1 MARAPVAWRR
11 PNSRKPTTMLAAAR
25 AAMTMLSQRFQT
37 RRVVKAHQAVAATTA
52 TLRAVTTSCE
62 KIWPRLPTITWSS
75 PAASGARP
83 ARAATAHHLGVARPG
98 SPLVIRSISR
108 RPARD
113 QRSSPIDS
121 QRSDAIVFFGATGDL
136 AYKEIFPALRG
147 LVQRNRLDVPVI
159 GVARSGWDLAGLR
172 RRARESVEHDAGGK
186 GKVDEEAFAR
196 LSELLRY
203 IDGDYKEASTF
214 RRLRKEL
221 GDARRPLH
229 YLAIPPSMFA
239 TVTEGLAASGCI
251 DAARVI
257 VEKPFGRDLA
267 SARELNQILHRH
279 LPEDRIFRMDHF
291 LGKEPIQNI
300 LYLRFANALLEP
312 IWNARY
318 VRQMQIT
325 MAEDFGIKGRGAFY
339 EEAGAIRDVLQNHL
353 LQVLA
358 LLAMDAPAVHTPDAT
373 RQERSRLIE
382 AIPPL
387 DRSSVVRG
395 QFRGYRDEP
404 GVAADSAVETYVA
417 ARLAIDTWRWAG
429 VPFYIRAGKRLPVTD
444 TEVLV
449 EFRRPPLELFG
460 ELIPA
465 RSNHLRLHLGPDV
478 RIELGMRVKVPGDQ
492 LIGEDEE
499 LEAANFAV
507 GGRSPYER
515 LLGDAMRG
523 DTDLFARQDAVEA
536 EWRVVDPV
544 VGDDATPLYEYDPGT
559 WGPEEADQLIA
570 GDGT

>member
-1 MARAPVAWRR
+1 M
-11 PNSRKPTTMLAAAR
+11 
-25 AAMTMLSQRFQT
+25 
-37 RRVVKAHQAVAATTA
+37 
-52 TLRAVTTSCE
+52 
-62 KIWPRLPTITWSS
+62 
-75 PAASGARP
+75 
-83 ARAATAHHLGVARPG
+83 
-98 SPLVIRSISR
+98 
-108 RPARD
+108 
-113 QRSSPIDS
+113 
-121 QRSDAIVFFGATGDL
+121 FFGATGDL
-136 AYKEIFPALRG
+136 AYKQIFPALLG
-147 LVQRNRLDVPVI
+147 LVERNHLDVPII
-159 GVARSGWDLAGLR
+159 GVARSGWDLAKLR
-172 RRARESVEHDAGGK
+172 KRARESVEQR
-186 GKVDEEAFAR
+186 GKVDEEAFDK
-196 LSELLRY
+196 LSSLLRY
-203 IDGDYKEASTF
+203 IDGDYADPRTF
-214 RRLRKEL
+214 QRLRKAL
-221 GDARRPLH
+221 GDAERPLH
-229 YLAIPPSMFA
+229 YLAIPPTMFA
-239 TVTEGLAASGCI
+239 TVTEGLAAAKYI
-251 DAARVI
+251 DGARVI

-267 SARELNQILHRH
+267 SAVELNHVLHRH

-312 IWNARY
+312 VWNARY

-325 MAEDFGIKGRGAFY
+325 MAEDFGVKGRGAFY

-382 AIPPL
+382 AIRPL

-417 ARLAIDTWRWAG
+417 ARLAIDTWRWSG

-465 RSNHLRLHLGPDV
+465 RSNHLRLHLGPDG

-492 LIGEDEE
+492 LIGEDVE
-499 LEAANFAV
+499 LVAAERP
-507 GGRSPYER
+507 GHGRPPYER
-515 LLGDAMRG
+515 LIGDAMEG
-523 DTDLFARQDAVEA
+523 ETELFARQDAVEA
-536 EWRVVDPV
+536 EWQVVDPV
-544 VGDDATPLYEYDPGT
+544 VGEDATPLYEYDPGT

-570 GDGT
+570 GDGTWSAPS

>member
-1 MARAPVAWRR
+1 M
-11 PNSRKPTTMLAAAR
+11 
-25 AAMTMLSQRFQT
+25 
-37 RRVVKAHQAVAATTA
+37 
-52 TLRAVTTSCE
+52 
-62 KIWPRLPTITWSS
+62 
-75 PAASGARP
+75 
-83 ARAATAHHLGVARPG
+83 
-98 SPLVIRSISR
+98 
-108 RPARD
+108 
-113 QRSSPIDS
+113 
-121 QRSDAIVFFGATGDL
+121 FFGATGDL
-136 AYKEIFPALRG
+136 AYKEVFPALQG
-147 LVQRNRLDVPVI
+147 LVQRNRLDVPII
-159 GVARSGWDLAGLR
+159 GVARSGWDLAQLR
-172 RRARESVEHDAGGK
+172 KRAHDSLKHHGERP
-186 GKVDEEAFAR
+186 GKVDEEAFAK
-196 LSELLRY
+196 LSSLLRY
-203 IDGDYKEASTF
+203 IDGDYADARTF
-214 RRLRKEL
+214 QRLRKAL
-221 GDARRPLH
+221 GDAKRPLH

-239 TVTEGLAASGCI
+239 TVTEGLAAAGCI
-251 DAARVI
+251 DGARVI

-318 VRQMQIT
+318 IRQMQIT
-325 MAEDFGIKGRGAFY
+325 MAEDFGVKGRGAFY

-373 RQERSRLIE
+373 RQERSRLIQ
-382 AIPPL
+382 AIRPL

-395 QFRGYRDEP
+395 QFRGYREEP
-404 GVAADSAVETYVA
+404 GVAADSGVETYVA

-429 VPFYIRAGKRLPVTD
+429 VPFYIRAGKHLPVTD

-478 RIELGMRVKVPGDQ
+478 RIELGVRVKVPGDQ
-492 LIGEDEE
+492 LDRRGRR
-499 LEAANFAV
+499 AG
-507 GGRSPYER
+507 GGRPPDRRPAPYER
-515 LLGDAMRG
+515 LLGDAMEG
-523 DTDLFARQDAVEA
+523 DAELFARQDTVEA

-544 VGDDATPLYEYDPGT
+544 VGDDATPLYEYDQGT
-559 WGPEEADQLIA
+559 WGPDEANQLIA
-570 GDGT
+570 GDGSWSVPS

>member
-11 PNSRKPTTMLAAAR
+11 PNSRKPRTMLAAAR

-62 KIWPRLPTITWSS
+62 KIWPRLPTITWTS
-75 PAASGARP
+75 PAASRARP
-83 ARAATAHHLGVARPG
+83 ARAATAHHLGVARPTP
-98 SPLVIRSISR
+98 PLVIRSLSR
-108 RPARD
+108 LRTPD
-113 QRSSPIDS
+113 PRSGPIDS

-136 AYKEIFPALRG
+136 AYKEIFPALLG

-159 GVARSGWDLAGLR
+159 GVARSGWDLAQLR

-196 LSELLRY
+196 LSEQLRY

-229 YLAIPPSMFA
+229 YLA
-239 TVTEGLAASGCI
+239 
-251 DAARVI
+251 
-257 VEKPFGRDLA
+257 
-267 SARELNQILHRH
+267 
-279 LPEDRIFRMDHF
+279 
-291 LGKEPIQNI
+291 KEPIQNI

-325 MAEDFGIKGRGAFY
+325 MAEDFGVKGRGAFY

-373 RQERSRLIE
+373 RQARSRVIH
-382 AIPPL
+382 AVRPL

-429 VPFYIRAGKRLPVTD
+429 VPFYIRAGERLPVTD

-449 EFRRPPLELFG
+449 EFRRPPIELFG

-478 RIELGMRVKVPGDQ
+478 RIELGLRVKVPGDQ
-492 LIGEDEE
+492 LIGEDVE

-507 GGRSPYER
+507 GGRPPYER
-515 LLGDAMRG
+515 LLDDAMRG

-536 EWRVVDPV
+536 EWR
-544 VGDDATPLYEYDPGT
+544 GGGPG
-559 WGPEEADQLIA
+559 G
-570 GDGT
+570 GGG

>member
-1 MARAPVAWRR
+1 
-11 PNSRKPTTMLAAAR
+11 
-25 AAMTMLSQRFQT
+25 
-37 RRVVKAHQAVAATTA
+37 
-52 TLRAVTTSCE
+52 
-62 KIWPRLPTITWSS
+62 
-75 PAASGARP
+75 
-83 ARAATAHHLGVARPG
+83 
-98 SPLVIRSISR
+98 
-108 RPARD
+108 
-113 QRSSPIDS
+113 
-121 QRSDAIVFFGATGDL
+121 VFFGATGDL
-136 AYKEIFPALRG
+136 AYKEVFPALQA
-147 LVQRNRLDVPVI
+147 LVQRGRLDVPII
-159 GVARSGWDLAGLR
+159 GVARSGWDLEQLR
-172 RRARESVEHDAGGK
+172 RRAHDSLK
-186 GKVDEEAFAR
+186 HHGKVDEEAFAE
-196 LSELLRY
+196 LSGLLRY
-203 IDGDYKEASTF
+203 IDGDYADPKTF
-214 RRLRKEL
+214 QQLRKTL
-221 GDARRPLH
+221 GDAKRPLH

-239 TVTEGLAASGCI
+239 TVTEGLAKGGCI
-251 DAARVI
+251 HEARVI

-267 SARELNQILHRH
+267 SARELNRILHRH
-279 LPEDRIFRMDHF
+279 LPEDHIFRMDHF

-318 VRQMQIT
+318 IRQMQIT
-325 MAEDFGIKGRGAFY
+325 MAEDYGVRGRGAFY

-382 AIPPL
+382 AIRPL

-478 RIELGMRVKVPGDQ
+478 RIELGLRVKVPGDQ
-492 LIGEDEE
+492 LIGKDVE
-499 LEAANFAV
+499 LEAANYPT
-507 GGRSPYER
+507 GGRPPYER
-515 LLGDAMRG
+515 LLGDAMEG
-523 DTDLFARQDAVEA
+523 ETELFARADTVDA

-544 VGDDATPLYEYDPGT
+544 LGDDATPLYEYQPGS
-559 WGPEEADQLIA
+559 WGPEEANQLI
-570 GDGT
+570 GEDGGWAEPS